1 MELHFFNPYAEIR
14 HTENRLPH
22 WQQENAVYFITF
34 RLADAI
40 PSHLRNQWESERASW
55 LWLHPEPW
63 SIEDEFEYH
72 KRFSG
77 TIERWLDAG
86 RESCTRTSC
95 SRPGTAAGE
104 IDPEL
109 ENIYCATN

>member
-40 PSHLRNQWESERASW
+40 LSHLRNQWESDRATW
-55 LWLHPEPW
+55 LRLHPEPW
-63 SIEDEFEYH
+63 SVEDEFEYH

-86 RESCTRTSC
+86 HGSCLQAK
-95 SRPGTAAGE
+95 GTAGQDKAGKS
-104 IDPEL
+104 
-109 ENIYCATN
+109 